1 MPKVAKLTYCDIAAE
16 LRETSQ
22 VSMETKGSYA
32 YATGVYESMI
42 ANLVADLPRH
52 KQLEVIRGLESARK
66 SMQTTA

>member
-1 MPKVAKLTYCDIAAE
+1 MPKVTKLTYCEIAAA

-42 ANLVADLPRH
+42 ASLVADLPKH

-66 SMQTTA
+66 SMKAA